1 MPISGYELT
10 LVGATLLA
18 MPGVKSVN
26 VGGVEVDF
34 DEVKTVADVN
44 RIVTNIPM
52 AVRHKEMEVV
62 FVYSKALK
70 ATLVAAA
77 EAQTKDTLT
86 LTDVE
91 DSTHV
96 GAGFVKSVDGPNLDT
111 DGHAILNVSFKP
123 ETKWAFTA
131 GT

>member
-1 MPISGYELT
+1 MPISGYDLT
-10 LVGATLLA
+10 LVGATLGDLV
-18 MPGVKSVN
+18 GIKSIN

-34 DEVKTVADVN
+34 DEVKTVEDVN
-44 RIVTNIPM
+44 RIVSNIPM
-52 AVRHKEMEVV
+52 AVRHKPMEAV

-91 DSTHV
+91 SSTHV
-96 GAGFVKSVDGPNLDT
+96 GAGYVKTADGPNLDT
-111 DGHAILNVSFKP
+111 DGHAILNASFQP
-123 ETKWAFTA
+123 ETRWAFTA